1 MRSIISIFIL
11 TILAASVLPV
21 HRNRVTATGEQE
33 QQELGLEESVKKM
46 ADNSEMQ
53 FWPVAGNHSTE
64 SNTNNALA
72 SLFANAFFTIE
83 VPIPNSPYTDT
94 VIPPPWLAV

>member
-11 TILAASVLPV
+11 AIMAASVFPV
-21 HRNRVTATGEQE
+21 GRNRVPVSGEQE

-53 FWPVAGNHSTE
+53 FWPVAGSHQTE
-64 SNTNNALA
+64 SNSNNALA
-72 SLFANAFFTIE
+72 VLCSNAFFTIE
-83 VPIPNSPYTDT
+83 VPIPNSPYTET
-94 VIPPPWLAV
+94 VIPPP